1 MTDKINKNIRYYLPN
16 DPYYYEV
23 DNLPLQDLLT
33 NDERLQ
39 IQIDD
44 LRSQLDVTQG
54 RASFGEL
61 KPFLSDGDP
70 GRVFVNP
77 GNFLARMDSASDR
90 FTGLEETQDNQDLS
104 LPTADVKTTDAESNA
119 QFLASGTARTSLVRL
134 RLNEDGTV
142 PSVPIS
148 AGNVEDYPA
157 DSDSLPPAYRL
168 DLVYV
173 KAEKSE
179 DQDGGTPSLSVL
191 RGAYFI
197 RGANGAFG
205 RSGTD
210 LPRYENTG
218 TKSNPRTM
226 IQDVNDV
233 PPVLIEA
240 KTNPEDGKP
249 LFTTVPTADILNS
262 KGYEDTPLR
271 QSPDGTSINV
281 ADLVDYVA
289 SQSNSSFGLPI
300 CYVLVPFNYIEGT
313 ALTEDN
319 LIDIRPFFR
328 SNELTLPER
337 QAIATADAPNILNP
351 FTTLRSIN
359 KKFAYEINRNFS
371 AGTIQSQIDQLN
383 TLIATLQAQVDNIPI
398 IGEQTVGTSVFWLST
413 PHSILNNYSSAA
425 GLTNVKLKTIPGLE
439 NIHDQVTNIL
449 FTAYGFM
456 AALDS
461 GSFEGGAGTLEVG
474 APGHALFVALAGRSS
489 GKEDRTGAGGGANW
503 QPVGRDNSGD
513 NAIQFQIPYRFD
525 NGVYYKVVGY
535 TTGIALQ
542 RG

>member
-1 MTDKINKNIRYYLPN
+1 MTDRINKNIRYYLPN

-39 IQIDD
+39 IQIDQ
-44 LRSQLDVTQG
+44 LRSQLDVSQG
-54 RASFGEL
+54 RGSFGEL
-61 KPFLSDGDP
+61 KPFISEGDP

-104 LPTADVKTTDAESNA
+104 LPTADVKTTDIDSNA

-142 PSVPIS
+142 PSVPIT
-148 AGNVEDYPA
+148 AGDVEDYPQN
-157 DSDSLPPAYRL
+157 SNSLPPAYRL

-197 RGANGAFG
+197 RGNDGAFG
-205 RSGTD
+205 RSGSN
-210 LPRYENTG
+210 LARYESTG

-226 IQDVNDV
+226 IQDVNEV

-240 KTNPEDGKP
+240 KTNPSDGKP
-249 LFTTVPTADILNS
+249 LFTTVPTSDILNS
-262 KGYEDTPLR
+262 KSYENTPLR
-271 QSPDGTSINV
+271 QSPDGASVNV
-281 ADLVDYVA
+281 DDLVDYVA

-351 FTTLRSIN
+351 FATLRSIN

-383 TLIATLQAQVDNIPI
+383 ALLGTLQTQVDDIPI
-398 IGEQTVGTSVFWLST
+398 IGEQTVGTSIHWLAT
-413 PHSILNNYSSAA
+413 PHRILNNFTSTT
-425 GLTNVKLKTIPGLE
+425 GLNTVKVRTIPGLAE
-439 NIHDQVTNIL
+439 IADQVTNLL

-456 AALDS
+456 RTIDS
-461 GSFEGGAGTLEVG
+461 GGFESGAGRLKVG
-474 APGHALFVALAGRSS
+474 APGRPLYVGLAGRSS
-489 GKEDRTGAGGGANW
+489 GNGDETGSGGGANW
-503 QPVGRDNSGD
+503 QPVGRDDAND
-513 NAIQFQIPYRFD
+513 NAIQYQISEKFD
-525 NGVYYKVVGY
+525 NGVYYEIVGY

-542 RG
+542 RS

>member
-104 LPTADVKTTDAESNA
+104 LPTADVKTTDVESNA

-226 IQDVNDV
+226 IQDVNNV

-240 KTNPEDGKP
+240 KTNPGDGKP

-262 KGYEDTPLR
+262 KGYENTPLR
-271 QSPDGTSINV
+271 QSPDGASINV

-383 TLIATLQAQVDNIPI
+383 TLIGTLQAQVDNIPI
-398 IGEQTVGTSVFWLST
+398 IGEQTVGTSVSWLST
-413 PHSILNNYSSAA
+413 PYTILSNVT
-425 GLTNVKLKTIPGLE
+425 GTKPLTTVKLKTIPGLE
-439 NIHDQVTNIL
+439 NIHSQITNIL
-449 FTAYGFM
+449 FTAYAFQAGPDGGGF
-456 AALDS
+456 
-461 GSFEGGAGTLEVG
+461 ENGAGTLEVG
-474 APGHALFVALAGRSS
+474 APGYAMFVALACRAAGSR
-489 GKEDRTGAGGGANW
+489 DLTGAGGGANW
-503 QPVGRDNSGD
+503 QPVGRDDSGD
-513 NAIQFQIPYRFD
+513 NAIQYEIPLRFD
-525 NGVYYKVVGY
+525 EGVYYKVVGY

>member
-1 MTDKINKNIRYYLPN
+1 
-16 DPYYYEV
+16 
-23 DNLPLQDLLT
+23 
-33 NDERLQ
+33 
-39 IQIDD
+39 
-44 LRSQLDVTQG
+44 
-54 RASFGEL
+54 
-61 KPFLSDGDP
+61 
-70 GRVFVNP
+70 
-77 GNFLARMDSASDR
+77 
-90 FTGLEETQDNQDLS
+90 
-104 LPTADVKTTDAESNA
+104 
-119 QFLASGTARTSLVRL
+119 
-134 RLNEDGTV
+134 
-142 PSVPIS
+142 
-148 AGNVEDYPA
+148 
-157 DSDSLPPAYRL
+157 
-168 DLVYV
+168 
-173 KAEKSE
+173 
-179 DQDGGTPSLSVL
+179 
-191 RGAYFI
+191 
-197 RGANGAFG
+197 
-205 RSGTD
+205 
-210 LPRYENTG
+210 
-218 TKSNPRTM
+218 M

-262 KGYEDTPLR
+262 KGYENTPLR

-281 ADLVDYVA
+281 SDLVDYVA

-383 TLIATLQAQVDNIPI
+383 TLLGTLQAQVDDIPI

-413 PHSILNNYSSAA
+413 PYRVLVNVTSTK
-425 GLTNVKLKTIPGLE
+425 GLTTLKLNTIPGLE
-439 NIHDQVTNIL
+439 TISDQVTNLL

-456 AALDS
+456 SAID
-461 GSFEGGAGTLEVG
+461 GGGFEGGAGRLKVG
-474 APGHALFVALAGRSS
+474 APGYPMFVALAGRSS
-489 GKEDRTGAGGGANW
+489 GSRDQTGSGGGANW
-503 QPVGRDNSGD
+503 QPVGRDDSGD
-513 NAIQFQIPYRFD
+513 NAIHYQITERFD
-525 NGVYYKVVGY
+525 QGVYYEIVGY

>member
-262 KGYEDTPLR
+262 KGYENTPLR

-281 ADLVDYVA
+281 SDLVDYVA

-383 TLIATLQAQVDNIPI
+383 TLLGTLQAQVDDIPI

-413 PHSILNNYSSAA
+413 PYRVLVNVTSTK
-425 GLTNVKLKTIPGLE
+425 GLTTLKLKTIPGLE
-439 NIHDQVTNIL
+439 TISDQVTNLL

-456 AALDS
+456 SAID
-461 GSFEGGAGTLEVG
+461 GGGFEGGAGRLKVG
-474 APGHALFVALAGRSS
+474 APGYPMFVALAGRSS
-489 GKEDRTGAGGGANW
+489 GSRDQTGSGGGANW
-503 QPVGRDNSGD
+503 QPVGRDDSGD
-513 NAIQFQIPYRFD
+513 NAIHYQITERFD
-525 NGVYYKVVGY
+525 QGVYYEIVGY